1 MGDEAHKRAQSS
13 LQKKSESAS
22 ADEMCVEVEKRG
34 GGSREKEKRNT
45 GFVRVCF
52 VVFLFVCNKRATGGQ
67 TCWCDF
73 CKKNLQAFFQC
84 FGFEEMNRGSSSL

>member
-1 MGDEAHKRAQSS
+1 MKHTSARKAVCKKKRKCERGGDVCRRRK
-13 LQKKSESAS
+13 
-22 ADEMCVEVEKRG
+22 KRG
-34 GGSREKEKRNT
+34 GGEKEKRNT

-73 CKKNLQAFFQC
+73 CKKIYKRF
-84 FGFEEMNRGSSSL
+84 SSVLALRR

>member
-1 MGDEAHKRAQSS
+1 MKHTSARRAVCN
-13 LQKKSESAS
+13 KSESTS
-22 ADEMCVEVEKRG
+22 ANAMCVEVEKRG
-34 GGSREKEKRNT
+34 GGREKEKRNT

-73 CKKNLQAFFQC
+73 CKKIYKRF
-84 FGFEEMNRGSSSL
+84 SSVLALRR